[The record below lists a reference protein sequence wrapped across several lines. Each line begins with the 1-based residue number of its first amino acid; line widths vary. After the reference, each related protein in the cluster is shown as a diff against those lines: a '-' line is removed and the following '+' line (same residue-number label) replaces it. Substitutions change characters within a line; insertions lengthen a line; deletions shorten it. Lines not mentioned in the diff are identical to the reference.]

1 MGGGQIGLFL
11 PPFHPDPGLLNIL
24 WKTLELLNIP
34 WAEQLQVPVSKT
46 KAMHAHI
53 QYSTCGSLQRVQSV
67 VDS

>member
-34 WAEQLQVPVSKT
+34 RAEQLQVPVSKT

-53 QYSTCGSLQRVQSV
+53 HTPRIVLCRECNL
-67 VDS
+67 